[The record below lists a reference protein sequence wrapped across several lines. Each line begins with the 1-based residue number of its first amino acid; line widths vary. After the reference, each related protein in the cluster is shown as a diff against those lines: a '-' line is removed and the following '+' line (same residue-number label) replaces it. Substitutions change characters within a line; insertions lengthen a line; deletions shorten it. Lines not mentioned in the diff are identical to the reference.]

1 MVMNYYFEDLG
12 NQQRLQKILDEWV
25 GTPFRHHCGVKG
37 RGVDCIHFGV
47 RVLEEVGAV
56 PVKSWGIPKYAKDW
70 HLHNAQE
77 LLYEGIVGSG
87 RFDELPL
94 LTPRM
99 NGDLILY
106 KFGRVT
112 SHLAIYFDGHVY
124 NSVTNL
130 GVLKMNA
137 QDDGL
142 LARPT
147 HLMRV
152 KA

>member
-1 MVMNYYFEDLG
+1 MDMIYYFEDPEK
-12 NQQRLQKILDEWV
+12 QRALERILEEWV

-47 RVLEEVGAV
+47 RVLEETGAV
-56 PVKSWGIPKYAKDW
+56 PVRSWGIPKYVKDW
-70 HLHNAQE
+70 HLHNAKE
-77 LLYEGIVGSG
+77 LLYEGLCASG
-87 RFDELPL
+87 RFIELPMD
-94 LTPRM
+94 TEKM
-99 NGDLILY
+99 NGDVILY

-112 SHLAIYFDGHVY
+112 SHLAIYCNGHVY

-130 GVLKMNA
+130 GVLKMNI
-137 QDDGL
+137 QDQGI